1 MNPSTKALRWAAI
14 AAFALTTTAAQAAT
28 FDLNYTGNFIIGTT
42 LDGVSLASNTPFSIT
57 ATFDGDPS
65 LNKFTTFSGI
75 GIFEI
80 TALSL
85 TLTGYGTYAA
95 VTGPDL
101 NVFLQISPST
111 RSAGLS
117 EGSGLGSRLYSSF
130 NNNSDPSFDPAAPSP
145 FSFSDYSSS
154 FSSYTIPL
162 SGVSAGLAINGFG
175 ISSATASITAA
186 AVPEPSEYAAVTGL
200 ALGVFALVQ
209 RRRKAAGR

>member
-1 MNPSTKALRWAAI
+1 MNPSTTALRWAAL

-28 FDLNYTGNFIIGTT
+28 FDLNYTGNFSSGTT
-42 LDGVSLASNTPFSIT
+42 LGGVSLASNTPFSIT

-65 LNKFTTFSGI
+65 LNKFTRFPGT

-85 TLTGYGTYAA
+85 TLTGYGAYTA
-95 VTGPDL
+95 VTGPGL
-101 NVFLQISPST
+101 NVNLGMSSV
-111 RSAGLS
+111 GLS
-117 EGSGLGSRLYSSF
+117 GATGIGIGNNIRSLF
-130 NNNSDPSFDPAAPSP
+130 NNSSDSTYNPAAPSP
-145 FSFSDYSSS
+145 VSFSDYS
-154 FSSYTIPL
+154 FSMGGNTIPL
-162 SGVSAGLAINGFG
+162 SGVTGGLVIDSA
-175 ISSATASITAA
+175 ISSASASITAA